1 MQILNPDIDKAS
13 NSFAVVAAAAAAVA
27 LFSIAA
33 AKHLT
38 FTLME

>member
-1 MQILNPDIDKAS
+1 MQILIPDIDTAS
-13 NSFAVVAAAAAAVA
+13 NSSAAVVVAAVA

-33 AKHLT
+33 VKHLT

>member
-13 NSFAVVAAAAAAVA
+13 NSFAVVAAAAVA